1 MPEKQNF
8 KNNVP
13 AKSYPTPGW
22 GGAKVD
28 GIPVVDEFLIEYL
41 EPNKQ
46 DYVKLPEGSPHPD
59 KVKYPSHRLLKEVM
73 DSYGVNHRYW
83 CNGYRCQDQYNY
95 DIAYSGE
102 SNSHPIFQR
111 RYLVL
116 RGTETPPAAKGSK
129 FSGVYF
135 VQVVLTGSGYDPENP
150 PTISFSGGG
159 GNGAAAL
166 AIVGSDGTLQ
176 WIYMTSEGSGYTS
189 EPTVNISGGGGA
201 IATAKLNFNDGVVGT
216 ITVTNGGTGYVAGAT
231 VNITGGGSGAQGVAQ
246 VVGGVIKAVSVVA
259 NGTGYLVA
267 PGVSFTAS
275 LGSGATA
282 TATLE
287 TVSMQLVKEDVQEL
301 PEDDPRRSLYLV
313 LVRTYETLP
322 GPILFEKKF
331 IPFLNTYAQIQ
342 KRIVAATDVPAD
354 MFFKT
359 VIPGQIEEYHPL
371 SKWRSVQ
378 IISKLNTL
386 ITWEDGGHEAAD
398 VITYGTVNYTFP
410 NEIHDDPIVDVV
422 EAHRTVNG
430 VTTLEI
436 AFGWI
441 VNILEGYSG
450 PCLAKFTR
458 RLTFDPEDPAFQAAL
473 PTVTLIE
480 PRADVINERF
490 SYSGGNL
497 IAEKIQYPIP
507 SSLHPELN
515 VQVDTHGSTIVT
527 ALEPPLTTLPATNP
541 PGIPSGTEI
550 VISVKPTDYEFG
562 LTVYT
567 IVSVIHP

>member
-1 MPEKQNF
+1 MPEPQKF
-8 KNNVP
+8 KNKVP

-28 GIPVVDEFLIEYL
+28 GIPVVDELLIEYL
-41 EPNKQ
+41 EPNQ
-46 DYVKLPEGSPHPD
+46 QGYVKLPEGAPHPD
-59 KVKYPSHRLLKEVM
+59 TVNFPSHRLLQEKL

-135 VQVVLTGSGYDPENP
+135 VQVVLGGSGYDPQIP

-159 GNGAAAL
+159 GAGAAAI
-166 AIVGSDGTLQ
+166 AIVSETGVLS
-176 WIYMTSEGSGYTS
+176 WIYMTSEGTGYTS

-201 IATAKLNFNDGVVGT
+201 IATAKLNFDDGVVGT
-216 ITVTNGGTGYVAGAT
+216 ITVTNGGSGYVAGAT

-282 TATLE
+282 TATRE

-313 LVRTYETLP
+313 LIRSYETLP
-322 GPILFEKKF
+322 GPILFEQKF
-331 IPFLNTYAQIQ
+331 IPFLNTYASIQ
-342 KRIVAATDVPAD
+342 KRIVAATDVPPD
-354 MFFKT
+354 MFFRT
-359 VIPGQIEEYHPL
+359 VTPGQIEEYHPL

-378 IISKLNTL
+378 ILSRLNNL
-386 ITWEDGGHEAAD
+386 IAWENGGAD

-422 EAHRTVNG
+422 EAHETSG
-430 VTTLEI
+430 SSTTLVI
-436 AFGWI
+436 DFGWI
-441 VNILEGYSG
+441 VNVIEGYSG

-458 RLTFDPEDPAFQAAL
+458 RITFDPTDPAFQAAL

-480 PRADVINERF
+480 PRADMINERF
-490 SYSGGNL
+490 AYSGGNL
-497 IAEKIQYPIP
+497 IARAIQFPIP
-507 SSLHPELN
+507 STLHPQLE
-515 VQVDTHGSTIVT
+515 VQVDTHGSSIVI
-527 ALEPPLTTLPATNP
+527 ALEPPLTILPATNP

-550 VISVKPTDYEFG
+550 VISVRPTDYEFG
-562 LTVYT
+562 ATIYN
-567 IVSVIHP
+567 IVSIFHP